1 MPKRAKELTAIEV
14 RRLNKPGFHVVGGV
28 SGLGLRINHAYGK
41 SWILRTVIGSKR
53 RDIGLGSYPDV
64 SLAVARETATA
75 AKASIVQGIDPIA
88 ERLAARAA
96 LAAGRSQGMTFA
108 EAVDIYLG
116 SSALEEFRNEKH
128 RKQWPSTLHKY
139 AVPYLGKKL
148 LQEIT
153 ASDVKA
159 LLDPIWLTK
168 NETATRVR
176 ARVEKVLS
184 WAKASG
190 HRTGENPARWKENLS
205 EMLPA
210 SAKVAKSE
218 NHPALPIDVLPLWFA
233 ALQKRE
239 GIAARALE
247 FLALAAARSGEIRE
261 AAWTEVDL
269 DQRLWVIPANR
280 MKAGKEHRVPLTD
293 QMLKILEDLPR
304 LQGNALIFPA
314 LRGKQMSDM
323 TLSAV
328 MRRMHQTELDGG
340 RKGWLDPRLGRPAV
354 PHGLRSTFRDWVAER
369 TSYERD
375 MAEIALAHTV
385 GSEVERA
392 YRRGDMLEKRRKMM
406 EAWSTFA
413 TSATTK
419 IV

>member
-64 SLAVARETATA
+64 SLAVARETASA